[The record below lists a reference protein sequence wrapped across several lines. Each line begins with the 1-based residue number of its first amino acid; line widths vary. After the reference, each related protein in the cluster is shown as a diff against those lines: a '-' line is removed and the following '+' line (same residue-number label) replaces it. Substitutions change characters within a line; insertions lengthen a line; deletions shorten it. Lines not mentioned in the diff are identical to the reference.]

1 MLVPECNFF
10 LNRAALAQRWALNQ
24 ESTLIGGE
32 KGQIVWNG
40 RFFCPFFSLGGE
52 VGQTIILIAVSD
64 YLFRESWMTTSPM
77 VLIFR
82 SSKSNT
88 TNVSNI
94 ARFLSLL

>member
-1 MLVPECNFF
+1 MLVPEWNFF
-10 LNRAALAQRWALNQ
+10 LNRAALARRWALNQ

-32 KGQIVWNG
+32 KGRIVWNG
-40 RFFCPFFSLGGE
+40 RFFCPFFSLGGG
-52 VGQTIILIAVSD
+52 VGQTIILIAVSG

-94 ARFLSLL
+94 ARFLSLP